1 MGISLRIAL
10 AALPVLALA
19 QNSSYQY
26 YTFTV
31 NSQVTTITL
40 PAIATPATTV
50 TEVTSSAVATI
61 TSTLPSDTAAPAS
74 TTTPQEGVAI
84 PITIQGYITTIVL
97 PYWAG
102 ASHPSAPLTTS
113 TLPAAVAVLS
123 EALNSAQSMSSALS
137 NAAALV
143 NSVFSAAS
151 ATGTSLHA
159 WFRNAF

>member
-1 MGISLRIAL
+1 MGISFRIAL

-40 PAIATPATTV
+40 PAVATPASIV
-50 TEVTSSAVATI
+50 TDVTSSAVSTF

-74 TTTPQEGVAI
+74 TTASQNGETI
-84 PITIQGYITTIVL
+84 PITIQGYITTVVL
-97 PYWAG
+97 PYWPSAPQ
-102 ASHPSAPLTTS
+102 PSAPLTAS

-123 EALNSAQSMSSALS
+123 QAMQSDQSVASAMS
-137 NAAALV
+137 NAAAV
-143 NSVFSAAS
+143 VSSVFSAAS
-151 ATGTSLHA
+151 ASASTTASGS
-159 WFRNAF
+159 

>member
-1 MGISLRIAL
+1 MGISFRIAL

-40 PAIATPATTV
+40 PAVATPASIITDL
-50 TEVTSSAVATI
+50 TSSAVSTF

-74 TTTPQEGVAI
+74 TTASQNGETI
-84 PITIQGYITTIVL
+84 PITIQGYITTVVL
-97 PYWAG
+97 PYWPSAPQ
-102 ASHPSAPLTTS
+102 PSAPLTAS

-123 EALNSAQSMSSALS
+123 EAMQSDQSVASAMS
-137 NAAALV
+137 NAAAV
-143 NSVFSAAS
+143 VSSVFSAAS
-151 ATGTSLHA
+151 ASASTTASGS
-159 WFRNAF
+159 